1 MTHARTHSVNTHYSV
16 QTQTHHSQTCSI
28 FSLLMRLSESAAV
41 DVKHPAA
48 RRGNFLRK
56 SERPR
61 RREVEAC
68 VRLGGAR
75 SKSGLADVREEWKVL
90 ERVKIN
96 EQKVKVDVSAAEG
109 RLSKEE
115 GSEREEGRFR
125 VWSG

>member
-1 MTHARTHSVNTHYSV
+1 
-16 QTQTHHSQTCSI
+16 
-28 FSLLMRLSESAAV
+28 MRLSESAAV

-48 RRGNFLRK
+48 RQGNFLRK

-61 RREVEAC
+61 RRREVEGC
-68 VRLGGAR
+68 VGLKGSKG
-75 SKSGLADVREEWKVL
+75 SKSGLADVREGWKVV

-115 GSEREEGRFR
+115 GSGREEGRFR